1 MDQIKEQFRKMAF
14 KYHPDIKISRDAKSL
29 QELELESELNEKFI
43 LIKEAYEVLHN
54 PETNNEIVATMSTA
68 SLPKLPPPGCAWIRN
83 FDEPLAQYCGIT
95 DALVEAGVISPDCAG
110 ACCYDYVTVFAHK
123 LL

>member
-1 MDQIKEQFRKMAF
+1 MVTF
-14 KYHPDIKISRDAKSL
+14 KGVTFVAMRGKHHDG
-29 QELELESELNEKFI
+29 SEGI
-43 LIKEAYEVLHN
+43 VLHN

-68 SLPKLPPPGCAWIRN
+68 SLSVPLPAGCAWIRN

-95 DALVEAGVISPDCAG
+95 DALVEAGVISPDHEA
-110 ACCYDYVTVFAHK
+110 ACHYDYVAVFAHR